1 MIFWIPLVPLG
12 KFDITHRLASAN
24 MNGAADS
31 SVTITSEPVDTSF
44 FLNNPSTYLPHLTLG
59 SVVSSLSVVSVTF
72 TRILISLVQKVP
84 DLND

>member
-1 MIFWIPLVPLG
+1 MPLG
-12 KFDITHRLASAN
+12 KFDITHRLARAN

-31 SVTITSEPVDTSF
+31 SVTITSKPVDTSF
-44 FLNNPSTYLPHLTLG
+44 FLNNASTHLPHLTLG

-72 TRILISLVQKVP
+72 THTLIPLVERVP